1 MKKKMIS
8 LLLVLALVVGICP
21 AAFAGETVS
30 PEVED
35 FSFIDAEGK
44 VNTIYM
50 SSEQPGT
57 SHVDYYIEGV
67 LVSQV
72 DVALLGGVD
81 RSTGTLDDT
90 TMVAITHTDVKSG
103 VTTHSTEL
111 VSRYIVSEEVEVPTL
126 MAATPRVL
134 VYQGKINYKTCY
146 DIDGSVYNDSLYI
159 YQEEGKTTYEYKTIN
174 AEAGWTAAVVIGV
187 ISAALT
193 LICPALTIV
202 TEDLLYAAAYA
213 AGTTIVGGVI
223 QGAITKTYYVQTTP
237 ITTKARDIKTSRE
250 NTYTGER
257 YQVALEGGGFSSEY
271 CYEGYAEWNS
281 NDIAYLMFSDFW
293 SYSYPGVKSYTK

>member
-126 MAATPRVL
+126 MAATPRVS
-134 VYQGKINYKTCY
+134 VYQGRINYKTCY
-146 DIDGSVYNDSLYI
+146 DMDGNVYNDSLYI
-159 YQEEGKTTYEYKTIN
+159 YCEEGRTKLNTREVN
-174 AEAGWTAAVVIGV
+174 ATAGDAIETVVAIIGT
-187 ISAALT
+187 ALT
-193 LICPALTIV
+193 FVDPIKTFIAKSLLNAIIYTLGVNVVGSEIRDSFTEEYIV
-202 TEDLLYAAAYA
+202 RE
-213 AGTTIVGGVI
+213 
-223 QGAITKTYYVQTTP
+223 TP
-237 ITTKARDIKTSRE
+237 CTVKARDVKTSRE
-250 NTYTGER
+250 NTYQGCK
-257 YQVALEGGGFSSEY
+257 YQVVYEEGDYSSEY
-271 CYEGYAEWNS
+271 VYEGYMLWNT
-281 NDIAYLMFSDFW
+281 DEYAYYLFLDFW
-293 SYSYPGVKSYTK
+293 GYAYPGVKSYS